1 MMLNDDYKDM
11 LLALSHERAEFLLVG
26 AYALAAHGYPRATV
40 DIDFWVRPSIENS
53 EAVMRAINA
62 FGAPPL
68 NLTLSDLQ
76 KDDTV
81 FQIGVAPKR
90 IDIITS
96 LSGLEFD
103 DAYKNSIEVELEG
116 IQLRIPSIPDM
127 IRNKRATGRVK
138 DSADANALE
147 ELPSSD

>member
-11 LLALSHERAEFLLVG
+11 LLALSQEGAEFLLVG

-40 DIDFWVRPSIENS
+40 DIDFWVRPSVENS
-53 EAVMRAINA
+53 EAVMRAISA

-103 DAYKNSIEVELEG
+103 EAYKNSIVVELEG
-116 IQLRIPSIPDM
+116 IQLRVPSIPDL

-138 DSADANALE
+138 DVSDANALE
-147 ELPSSD
+147 ALPSTD

>member
-1 MMLNDDYKDM
+1 M
-11 LLALSHERAEFLLVG
+11 LLALSHEGAEFLLVG

-53 EAVMRAINA
+53 EAVMRAISA

-76 KDDTV
+76 KEDTV

-103 DAYKNSIEVELEG
+103 EAYKNSVLVELEG
-116 IQLRIPSIPDM
+116 IQLRVPSIPDL

-138 DSADANALE
+138 DVADANALE
-147 ELPSSD
+147 ELPSAD